1 MKNIARRKS
10 TATVSAVRP
19 VRPPCSTP
27 LALSTKV
34 VTVEV
39 PSTAPAVVPIASDM
53 SAWLALGRRPF
64 SSSMLARL
72 ETPTSVPT
80 VSKKS
85 TKKKASVTLQKAG
98 CASIEKS
105 IFMNIGESDGGM
117 ETIPSGIFATPSGIA
132 SAVTTTT
139 PMRMPPFTRRASS
152 VTMSSRPRMESSA
165 GTLPLSLPRP
175 RRTAGLSTM
184 MPEPW
189 RPMKVMKSPMPAET
203 PILSVLGIEL
213 TTSSRTL
220 VQVST
225 MKITPSTKTAAS
237 ATCHGMPMPRTT
249 VKAKKALSPMPGASA
264 NG

>member
-1 MKNIARRKS
+1 MMSAGAVAQAGTIEIIGLKNIASRNQHSDGEGRE
-10 TATVSAVRP
+10 AGASALLDAAR
-19 VRPPCSTP
+19 
-27 LALSTKV
+27 AFDKV
-34 VTVEV
+34 VTVDV

-64 SSSMLARL
+64 SSSILARL

-132 SAVTTTT
+132 SAVTDDDADEYSALYAARLKRDHEQQAEYGQQRGDVAAELAEAEEDGGIVYDDAGALKADECDEEPDT
-139 PMRMPPFTRRASS
+139 
-152 VTMSSRPRMESSA
+152 SRDTYLER
-165 GTLPLSLPRP
+165 
-175 RRTAGLSTM
+175 
-184 MPEPW
+184 
-189 RPMKVMKSPMPAET
+189 
-203 PILSVLGIEL
+203 LGIEL

-220 VQVST
+220 VQ
-225 MKITPSTKTAAS
+225 S
-237 ATCHGMPMPRTT
+237 AR
-249 VKAKKALSPMPGASA
+249 
-264 NG
+264 

>member
-1 MKNIARRKS
+1 
-10 TATVSAVRP
+10 
-19 VRPPCSTP
+19 
-27 LALSTKV
+27 
-34 VTVEV
+34 
-39 PSTAPAVVPIASDM
+39 
-53 SAWLALGRRPF
+53 
-64 SSSMLARL
+64 MLARL

-117 ETIPSGIFATPSGIA
+117 ET
-132 SAVTTTT
+132 
-139 PMRMPPFTRRASS
+139 MPRASS
-152 VTMSSRPRMESSA
+152 RRERYREHGYDDDADEDAALYAARLERDHEQQAEDGEQRGDVAAELAEAEEDGGVVDDDA
-165 GTLPLSLPRP
+165 G
-175 RRTAGLSTM
+175 A
-184 MPEPW
+184 W

-225 MKITPSTKTAAS
+225 MKITPSTNTAAS